1 MGRQIALIGIG
12 MGGTGG
18 TMTCEAREYI
28 ETADLLIGAKRMLEA
43 AKPLAEKRAE
53 FYPEYRVPEIIDI
66 LEERK
71 ECSKAAVL
79 LSGDLGFYSGARK
92 LSAALKE
99 PVTFLPGISSV
110 VYFAAKNQMAW
121 DDMKI
126 MSAHGRAA
134 NLVGEISSNGKVFA
148 ILGTRDGV
156 RKLCEK
162 LVYYQ
167 IPDLTVYTGQ
177 NLGYEDEE
185 IKVGKPEDFLDYEM
199 STLSVVT
206 VVNPNPVRYV
216 THGIPDDDFIR
227 DKVPMTKEEVREV
240 SVSKMRLE
248 NDSVIYDVGAGS
260 GSVSVEMACKAI
272 EGHVYSIEKKDLA
285 VELLKKNKKKFACDN
300 ITIVPGLAPQA
311 LKDLPVPTH
320 AFIGGSSGNLYEI
333 LELLLARNPKIR
345 IVINCITLET
355 VTESLNALDKLP
367 FTDVDIV
374 SITAAKSK
382 KIANYNMMMGQ
393 NPVYVISCT
402 GCGGTDSSD
411 QK

>member
-1 MGRQIALIGIG
+1 MDRQIALIGIG

-71 ECSKAAVL
+71 ECTKAAIL
-79 LSGDLGFYSGARK
+79 LSGDLGFYSGAKK
-92 LSAALKE
+92 LAAAMKE
-99 PVTFLPGISSV
+99 PVTFYPGISSV
-110 VYFAAKNQMAW
+110 VYFAARTHMSW

-126 MSAHGRAA
+126 LSAHGRNA
-134 NLVGEISSNGKVFA
+134 NLVGEINSHHKVFA

-156 RKLCEK
+156 QNLAKKLI
-162 LVYYQ
+162 YYN
-167 IPDLTVYTGQ
+167 IPDLTIYAGQ
-177 NLGYEDEE
+177 NLGYENEE
-185 IKVGKPEDFLDYEM
+185 IRSGKPEDFTDYLM

-206 VVNPNPVRYV
+206 VINPHPVRYV
-216 THGIPDDDFIR
+216 THGIPDDEFIR

-248 NDSVIYDVGAGS
+248 EDSVIYDVGAGS
-260 GSVSVEMACKAI
+260 GSVSIEMACKAV
-272 EGHVYSIEKKDLA
+272 EGQVYSIEKKDLA
-285 VELLKKNKKKFACDN
+285 VELLRKNRQKFAADN
-300 ITIVPGLAPQA
+300 VTIVPGLAPEA
-311 LKDLPVPTH
+311 LKDLPVPSH

-333 LELLLARNPKIR
+333 LELLLNKNPNVR
-345 IVINCITLET
+345 VVINCITLET

-374 SITAAKSK
+374 SITAAKSR

-402 GCGGTDSSD
+402 GCGKPDGSHV
-411 QK
+411 

>member
-1 MGRQIALIGIG
+1 MDRQIALIGIG

-18 TMTCEAREYI
+18 TMTCQAREYI

-71 ECSKAAVL
+71 ACRKAAVL
-79 LSGDLGFYSGARK
+79 LSGDLGFYSGAKK
-92 LSAALKE
+92 LSAALKD
-99 PVTFLPGISSV
+99 PVTFYPGISSV
-110 VYFAAKNQMAW
+110 VYFAAKLKMSW

-126 MSAHGRAA
+126 LSAHGRNA
-134 NLVGEISSNGKVFA
+134 NLVGEINSHHKVFA
-148 ILGTRDGV
+148 ILGTTDGV
-156 RKLCEK
+156 QNLAKK

-167 IPDLTVYTGQ
+167 IPDLTVYAGQ

-185 IKVGKPEDFLDYEM
+185 IKAGKPEDFVDYKTT
-199 STLSVVT
+199 TLSVVT
-206 VVNPNPVRYV
+206 VVNPHPIRYV
-216 THGIPDDDFIR
+216 THGIPDEEFIR

-248 NDSVIYDVGAGS
+248 KDSIVYDIGAGS
-260 GSVSVEMACKAI
+260 GSVSIEMACKAV
-272 EGHVYSIEKKDLA
+272 EGQVYAIEKKDLA
-285 VELLKKNKKKFACDN
+285 VELLKKNKQKFAADN
-300 ITIVPGLAPQA
+300 VTIVPGLAPDA

-320 AFIGGSSGNLYEI
+320 AFIGGSSGNLFSI
-333 LELLLARNPKIR
+333 LELLLAKNPKVR
-345 IVINCITLET
+345 VVINCITLET

-367 FTDVDIV
+367 FEDVDIV

-402 GCGGTDSSD
+402 GCAE
-411 QK
+411 KK